1 MSKTKKILVTMRL
14 KKNVLQVSTNNPIPA
29 RLKEIRKKANI
40 SQKELGIRIGIDE
53 SSASARMNQYE
64 KGKHTPDISTLKKMA
79 DELGVPL
86 SYFFCEDESSA
97 KLVCLIAKMSDNEK
111 RDLIKKMES
120 PTPTPK

>member
-1 MSKTKKILVTMRL
+1 LSFE
-14 KKNVLQVSTNNPIPA
+14 SPIPT
-29 RLKEIRKKANI
+29 RLREARKKAKI

-86 SYFFCEDESSA
+86 SYFFCEDDESA
-97 KLVCLIAKMSDNEK
+97 ELACLIHRMPSEEK
-111 RDLIKKMES
+111 KKLLKELINKK
-120 PTPTPK
+120 